1 MKSLLIILLMFL
13 VVLVGHLNA
22 QQFVSNTSDNGIVI
36 GKVVQSTS
44 VQIYYGWLALP
55 NNTIELGTELKVI
68 LGKKVLLVEVVD
80 KEQDNDGSLMY
91 QINKRLH
98 GKANVYIQGII
109 RDQPKKYI
117 PKQKLIN
124 AFKADQNSMVY
135 QSGMQEYSV
144 R

>member
-1 MKSLLIILLMFL
+1 MKSLLIILLMVL

-36 GKVVQSTS
+36 GKVLQSTS
-44 VQIYYGWLALP
+44 VKIYYGWLALP
-55 NNTIELGTELKVI
+55 NHTVELGTELKVI

-80 KEQDNDGSLMY
+80 KEYDNDGSLMY
-91 QINKRLH
+91 RINKRLN
-98 GKANVYIQGII
+98 GKASVYMNGVV
-109 RDQPKKYI
+109 RDQPKRYI

-124 AFKADQNSMVY
+124 AFKEDQNSMVY
-135 QSGMQEYSV
+135 QSGVQEYSV